1 MIRFRAVGPYV
12 DLCSLPSPH
21 RIPCSVAGMAFNF
34 SKIELASPAYAQCNQ
49 PKPPQTQ
56 PAPAASARVE
66 SRNLCLGTPQSSPVH

>member
-34 SKIELASPAYAQCNQ
+34 SKIELAPPPAAQHNQ